1 MASLKAGDKAPDFK
15 AKSSIDKEI
24 SLADYRGKQN
34 VLLVFYPAAF
44 TPV

>member
-1 MASLKAGDKAPDFK
+1 MAALKTGDKAPDFK
-15 AKSSIDKEI
+15 AKSSFDKEI
-24 SLADYRGKQN
+24 SLAEFKGKKN